1 MKTNKFNVADSE
13 QYQKNEELR
22 KHQSDVQYK
31 AQFEKEKNNFTTV
44 AVTKEME
51 QAKQMAE
58 LKVTYLCTTQTA
70 VKITSKQV
78 GTLEL
83 VKFTSH
89 NDQSQSLSEFI
100 QMRHNRCL
108 SDWDKDVW

>member
-58 LKVTYLCTTQTA
+58 LKVTQFLHNSKTDE
-70 VKITSKQV
+70 KITSKQ
-78 GTLEL
+78 
-83 VKFTSH
+83 KFALL
-89 NDQSQSLSEFI
+89 NLSNS
-100 QMRHNRCL
+100 R
-108 SDWDKDVW
+108 